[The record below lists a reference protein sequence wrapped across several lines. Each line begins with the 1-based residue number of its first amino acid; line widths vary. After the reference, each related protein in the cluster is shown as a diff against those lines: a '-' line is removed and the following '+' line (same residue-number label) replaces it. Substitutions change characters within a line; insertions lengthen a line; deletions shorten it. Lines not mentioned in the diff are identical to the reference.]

1 MSPRL
6 PNPRLKAQTFAALGD
21 ETRLQLVVRLSDGE
35 LHSIAQ
41 LTTDSSL
48 TRQAVTKHLHVL
60 ERAKIVHSRR
70 SGRES
75 LFELNPQP
83 LIDLKQYLEIVSERW
98 DQALSRLKLFVEG
111 GS

>member
-6 PNPRLKAQTFAALGD
+6 PNPRLKAQIFAALGD
-21 ETRLQLVVRLSDGE
+21 ETRLQLVVRLSDGQ

-41 LTTDSSL
+41 LTADSSL

-83 LIDLKQYLEIVSERW
+83 LIDLQQYLEVVSERW
-98 DQALSRLKLFVEG
+98 DQALSRLKLFVEAG
-111 GS
+111 N

>member
-6 PNPRLKAQTFAALGD
+6 PNPRLKAQIFAALGD
-21 ETRLQLVVRLSDGE
+21 ETRLQLVVRLSDGQ

-41 LTTDSSL
+41 LTADSSL

-60 ERAKIVHSRR
+60 ERAKIVHSHR

-83 LIDLKQYLEIVSERW
+83 LIDLKLYLEIVSERW
-98 DQALSRLKLFVEG
+98 DRALGRLKLFVEG

>member
-6 PNPRLKAQTFAALGD
+6 PNPRLKAQIFAALGD
-21 ETRLQLVVRLSDGE
+21 ETRLQLVVRLSDGQ

-41 LTTDSSL
+41 LTADSSL

-83 LIDLKQYLEIVSERW
+83 LIDLKQYLEVVSERW
-98 DQALSRLKLFVEG
+98 DQALSRLKLFVEAG
-111 GS
+111 N

>member
-6 PNPRLKAQTFAALGD
+6 PNPRLKAQIFAALGD
-21 ETRLQLVVRLSDGE
+21 ETRLQLVVRLSDGQ

-41 LTTDSSL
+41 LTADSSL

-70 SGRES
+70 LGRES

-98 DQALSRLKLFVEG
+98 DQALGRLKLFVEAG
-111 GS
+111 G